1 MKQFIIW
8 LIIFLAMYS
17 GISIYYHQY
26 LISNPKKLI
35 IAVDE
40 SFKMNNLKP
49 RIREQL
55 NSLKGRN
62 YTIYS
67 LVTSQRKIHDWET
80 RPSLD
85 DFQPF
90 GPRDFEQMI
99 DIIEP
104 LSGEADEIIIITNAK
119 DISLLTQINKSNII
133 LLNPLTD

>member
-1 MKQFIIW
+1 
-8 LIIFLAMYS
+8 MYS

-67 LVTSQRKIHDWET
+67 LVTSQRIIHDWET